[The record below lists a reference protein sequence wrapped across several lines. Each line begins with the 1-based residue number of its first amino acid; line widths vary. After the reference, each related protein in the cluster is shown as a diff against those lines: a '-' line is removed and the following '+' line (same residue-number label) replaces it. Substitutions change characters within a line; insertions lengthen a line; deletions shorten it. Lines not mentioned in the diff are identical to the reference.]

1 MKNEIEKKSTLRPK
15 FLNFKCDS
23 DVINKKNVEKIKP
36 QFSEK
41 LASQLKI
48 TLIEGRIFPGMEST
62 NYIRDYIR

>member
-1 MKNEIEKKSTLRPK
+1 MKNEIVKKSTLRPK

-36 QFSEK
+36 QFPEK